1 MTATIENTTETIT
14 NTPEATVTTKTKPAK
29 KAKAVDIREGL
40 PTATKTG
47 TAHKPVWHIDGVQH
61 KFIEPL
67 SKFGLT
73 PEGRKPNLGKRV
85 IAKYVAGTTTA
96 GNPLLFVGVFAIVK
110 TKAEKADEAPEVA
123 VPPEAR
129 LANED
134 GLLPPTVEATV
145 AAALTEVSETPAAV
159 SDVPES
165 VTVS

>member
-14 NTPEATVTTKTKPAK
+14 NTTPEATVTTTKKAK

-47 TAHKPVWHIDGVQH
+47 TAHKPVWHIDGVQY

-96 GNPLLFVGVFAIVK
+96 GNPLLFVGVFAVVK

-123 VPPEAR
+123 VPAEAR

-145 AAALTEVSETPAAV
+145 AEALAEVSE
-159 SDVPES
+159 VPES

>member
-14 NTPEATVTTKTKPAK
+14 NTTPEATVTTKTKPAK

-73 PEGRKPNLGKRV
+73 PEGRKPNLGKRIV
-85 IAKYVAGTTTA
+85 GKYVAGTTTS
-96 GNPLLFVGVFAIVK
+96 GNPLLFVGVFAVVK
-110 TKAEKADEAPEVA
+110 VKAEKADEAPEVA
-123 VPPEAR
+123 VPPEAV

-134 GLLPPTVEATV
+134 GLLPPTAEATV
-145 AAALTEVSETPAAV
+145 AEALAEVSE
-159 SDVPES
+159 VPES